1 MSKEA
6 ISLILINVA
15 LFIGLLSYFQR
26 SSGWNVLAR
35 NYRSRE
41 PLQHAVRWFFVS
53 ARMGRRE
60 PNPLLGVQ
68 KPLVPLRNAMN
79 VAVNEEGLRLSMFPL
94 FRLFHPPL
102 FFPWDH
108 ISTQSCSGLSANW
121 IEFHFREA
129 PWVVLRFRKSMAA
142 ELLQHTPPQYLTG

>member
-6 ISLILINVA
+6 VSLILIHVA
-15 LFIGLLSYFQR
+15 LFIVLMSIFQR

-35 NYRSRE
+35 RYRFRGK
-41 PLQHAVRWFFVS
+41 LQHASRWFFVS
-53 ARMGRRE
+53 GRMGIRE
-60 PNPLLGVQ
+60 PSPLLGIE
-68 KPLVPLRNAMN
+68 KPLFPLRNALN
-79 VAVNEEGLRLSMFPL
+79 VAVTEAGLHLSIFPL

-108 ISTQSCSGLSANW
+108 ITTQSCSGLAANW

-129 PWVVLRFRKSMAA
+129 PWAVLRLRKSVVA
-142 ELLQHTPPQYLTG
+142 ELSQSAPPEYLST